1 MLIPILIVLLIFAT
15 AITYWGQ
22 LNDGEVIIAPIV
34 GIAFAALYSS
44 VDYEDEGV
52 TEYTL
57 QCCILFVSISV
68 KWDRPMTGLDE

>member
-1 MLIPILIVLLIFAT
+1 MLIYILLGLLLFAT

-22 LNDGEVIIAPIV
+22 INDGDIIFAPIV
-34 GIAFAALYSS
+34 GIALAALYSS
-44 VDYEDEGV
+44 TDYEEEGV

-68 KWDRPMTGLDE
+68 IWNKPLNG